1 MPLKKL
7 LSFALFLVTLTS
19 FGQIKGTIVDD
30 KGNPLPFVN
39 IFEENTYIGTTSNEQ
54 GKYELNVRIP
64 GNHTILFQYLG
75 FKTNKQIVMLQNNAP
90 TAIVD
95 VIMIEENFTLK
106 EVVINTAENPAN
118 EIIRNAIKNKRD
130 NAEKTARFKAEFY
143 SRGIIRLKDA
153 PKTIMGQKFDF
164 FDEILDSTRSG
175 IIYLSETVSK
185 ITFQKPDKMKEVIVA
200 SKVSGKDNG
209 FSFNNAASVN
219 FDFYE
224 NYLPFEINVV
234 SPIADNA
241 FNYYKYKFEGSF
253 FNENKQQINKIKVI
267 PRRDNEPVMEGYI
280 YIVDDSYAIYATD
293 LSIKGNQMQSPAI
306 DKLTLKQSYS
316 YNSNNKIWIQNTQT
330 IDFVAGMLS
339 IKLNGRFT
347 YVYSNFEFEKRF
359 DKKTFTN
366 EILSFEENANKKEDS
381 FWNTIRPVP
390 LTEEEATDYVKKDI
404 LQTKKKSKVY
414 LDSIDKKR
422 NKFKI
427 TDILY
432 GYSYNNSYKKWS
444 LNYDGPLFSTSFNTV
459 QGWRTSVG
467 LSYTKRDEEKRTFT
481 RIGSKF
487 DYGFSEEKL
496 RATASYVQKF
506 NNTNNSTLYLNG
518 GSSVNQFNQSNPI
531 SNVVNTVST
540 LFFKNNFMK
549 VYEKNFVA
557 ATFAREI
564 VNGIYLNAGVEY
576 AERKPLFNTT
586 DYTVIKNDDLYTS
599 NNPLAPT
606 DETTAAITKHNL
618 VKTNVAM
625 RFNFGQK
632 YLTRPDGK
640 FNIPN
645 DDYPALTLG
654 YEKAMAA
661 TDKNYEYD
669 FLAAKVNYD
678 VTLGNKGIMQMVF
691 KGGKFFNAD
700 NISFVDYRHF
710 NGNQTHIGQ
719 AENYTNVFNLLP
731 YYSASTND
739 SYFETHLE
747 HNDKGYFMNKIPLLK
762 YLKSQLV
769 LGFHNLAIPE
779 RKPYQEFSVGL
790 DNLGFG
796 KLKFLRVDYVRSYQN
811 GYQGDGVIFGLKFLN
826 VLE

>member
-1 MPLKKL
+1 MLLKKL
-7 LSFALFLVTLTS
+7 LPILLLLIAFNSIA
-19 FGQIKGTIVDD
+19 QIKGTVSDE

-39 IFEENTYIGTTSNEQ
+39 IFEENTYNGTTTNDK
-54 GKYELNVRIP
+54 GKFTLNAKGENPTVV
-64 GNHTILFQYLG
+64 FQYLG
-75 FKTNKQIVMLQNNAP
+75 YKTVRESIAKNQFAEELTIIL
-90 TAIVD
+90 T
-95 VIMIEENFTLK
+95 EENITLK
-106 EVVINTAENPAN
+106 EVVINPKDNPAN
-118 EIIRNAIKNKRD
+118 EIIRNAIKNKKE
-130 NAEKTARFKAEFY
+130 NSEKTARFKADFY

-153 PKTIMGQKFDF
+153 PKTILGQKFDF

-253 FNENKQQINKIKVI
+253 FNENNQQINKIKVI
-267 PRRDNEPVMEGYI
+267 PRRDTEPVMEGYI
-280 YIVDDSYAIYATD
+280 YIVDDSYSIYATD

-316 YNSNNKIWIQNTQT
+316 YNSNNKIWVQNTQT
-330 IDFVAGMLS
+330 IDFIAGMLS
-339 IKLNGRFT
+339 IKVNGRFT
-347 YVYSNFEFEKRF
+347 YVYSNFEFEKQF
-359 DKKTFTN
+359 EKKTFTN
-366 EILSFEENANKKEDS
+366 EILSFQENANKKEDT

-390 LTEEEATDYVKKDI
+390 LTDEEAKDYLKKDI
-404 LQTKKKSKVY
+404 LQTKKKSKTY
-414 LDSIDKKR
+414 LDSIDAKHNR
-422 NKFKI
+422 FKI
-427 TDILY
+427 TNILT
-432 GYSYNNSYKKWS
+432 GYSYKNSYKKWS
-444 LNYDGPLFSTSFNTV
+444 LDYDAPLTSVAFNTV
-459 QGWRTSVG
+459 QGWNLTAG
-467 LSYTKRDEEKRTFT
+467 LSYTKRDEDKQTYT

-487 DYGFSEEKL
+487 NYGFSDEKI
-496 RATASYVQKF
+496 RATANFVHKF
-506 NNTNNSTLYLNG
+506 NNTNNSYLNLNG
-518 GSSVNQFNQSNPI
+518 GSSVNQFNPTNPI
-531 SNVVNTVST
+531 SNIINTVSS

-549 VYEKNFVA
+549 LYEKNFA
-557 ATFAREI
+557 SASFGREI
-564 VNGIYLNAGVEY
+564 VNGLYTTAGIEY
-576 AERKPLFNTT
+576 AERKPLYNTT
-586 DYTVIKNDDLYTS
+586 DYTVVKSDDLYTS
-599 NNPLAPT
+599 NNPLAPN
-606 DETTAAITKHNL
+606 DETSAAISKHNL
-618 VKTNVAM
+618 VKTNISV

-632 YLTRPDGK
+632 YITRPDGK
-640 FNIPN
+640 YNIPN
-645 DDYPALTLG
+645 DDYPVLTLG
-654 YEKAMAA
+654 YEKTFAA
-661 TDKNYEYD
+661 TDTNYEYD
-669 FLAAKVNYD
+669 LLAARINYD
-678 VTLGNKGIMQMVF
+678 VTLGNKGNLQMVF

-719 AENYTNVFNLLP
+719 SENYTNVFNLLP
-731 YYSASTND
+731 YYAASTNN

-762 YLKSQLV
+762 YLQSQLV
-769 LGFHNLAIPE
+769 LGFHNLAVPD

-796 KLKFLRVDYVRSYQN
+796 KYKMFRVDYVRSYQN

>member
-1 MPLKKL
+1 MKKKSYL
-7 LSFALFLVTLTS
+7 LLLLITFISHS
-19 FGQIKGTIVDD
+19 QIKGTVTDVN
-30 KGNPLPFVN
+30 GAPLPFVN
-39 IFEENTYIGTTSNEQ
+39 IFEENTYIGTTTNDQ
-54 GKYELNVRIP
+54 GKFELNVKIP
-64 GNHTILFQYLG
+64 GTHIILFQYLG
-75 FKTNKQIVMLQNNAP
+75 FKTFKQIVKIENNTPVMA
-90 TAIVD
+90 VD
-95 VIMIEENFTLK
+95 VVMLEENITLK
-106 EVVINTAENPAN
+106 EVVINPKDNPAN
-118 EIIRNAIKNKRD
+118 EIIRNAIKNKKE
-130 NAEKTARFKAEFY
+130 NAEKTARFKADFY

-219 FDFYE
+219 FDCYE

-253 FNENKQQINKIKVI
+253 FNENNQQINKIKVI
-267 PRRDNEPVMEGYI
+267 SRRENEPVMEGYI
-280 YIVDDSYAIYATD
+280 YIVEDTYSIYATE

-306 DKLTLKQSYS
+306 DKLTLKQNYS
-316 YNSNNKIWIQNTQT
+316 YNSINKIWVKNTQT

-339 IKLNGRFT
+339 IKVNGRFT
-347 YVYSNFEFEKRF
+347 YVYSNFEFTNQFEKR
-359 DKKTFTN
+359 TFSN
-366 EILSFEENANKKEDS
+366 EILSFQENANKKEDS
-381 FWNTIRPVP
+381 FWDTIRPVP
-390 LTEEEATDYVKKDI
+390 LTEEESTDYVKKDI

-414 LDSIDKKR
+414 LDSIDAKH

-427 TDILY
+427 TDILT
-432 GYSYNNSYKKWS
+432 GYSYNNSFKKWS
-444 LNYDGPLFSTSFNTV
+444 LNYDGPLLSTSFNTV
-459 QGWRTSVG
+459 QGWRINAG
-467 LSYTKRDEEKRTFT
+467 LSYIKRDEEKRTFT

-487 DYGFSEEKL
+487 DYGFSEEKI
-496 RATASYVQKF
+496 RATANYTHKF
-506 NNTNNSTLYLNG
+506 NNTNNSIIYLNG
-518 GSSVNQFNQSNPI
+518 GSSVNQFNQTNPI
-531 SNVVNTVST
+531 SNIVNSVST

-549 VYEKNFVA
+549 LYEKNFVSA
-557 ATFAREI
+557 FFAREV
-564 VNGIYLNAGVEY
+564 VNGIYVNLNAEY
-576 AERKPLFNTT
+576 AERKPLYNTT
-586 DYTVIKNDDLYTS
+586 DYTVVKNDDLYTS
-599 NNPLAPT
+599 NNPLSPS
-606 DETTAAITKHNL
+606 DETSAAISKHNL
-618 VKTNVAM
+618 VKTNLGV

-632 YLTRPDGK
+632 YLSRPDGK

-645 DDYPALTLG
+645 DDYPSVSLG
-654 YEKAMAA
+654 FEKAFAA

-669 FLAAKVNYD
+669 LLATKVNYD
-678 VTLGNKGIMQMVF
+678 LTLGNKGILQMVF

-719 AENYTNVFNLLP
+719 TESYTNVFNLLP
-731 YYSASTND
+731 YYAASTND
-739 SYFETHLE
+739 SYFETHIE
-747 HNDKGYFMNKIPLLK
+747 HNDKGFLMNKIPLLK
-762 YLKSQLV
+762 LLQSQLV
-769 LGFHNLAIPE
+769 LGFHNLAVPD

-796 KLKFLRVDYVRSYQN
+796 KYRLFRLDYVRSYQN
-811 GYQGDGVIFGLKFLN
+811 GYQGDGIIFGLKFLG